1 MSRLINFFK
10 VPRNAFLSLF
20 ALVLLIASFIL
31 RTDSPHVS
39 LAAEA
44 LLEDGP
50 VWFTNSVL
58 TMLIVDLVIIV
69 LALATRF
76 SLKMQ
81 PTGFGNF
88 MELVVEGLYNL
99 VESVS
104 GKNARKFFPWV
115 ATIFIIVIL
124 SNYSGLIPG
133 VGSIYIEHGAGHAE
147 EASAEGHGSVNNGE
161 LAMADGGILLF
172 DTGAVVSAEEGHAKK
187 VPLFRAPSA
196 DLNLTFALAII
207 TMFMVQFWGV
217 QSLGV
222 SYFKK
227 FFNFKG
233 TGFMKGIN
241 IFSGLLELVSE
252 FAKIISFAFRLFGNI
267 FAGEV
272 LLAVMA
278 FLITFLIPVPFY
290 ALELFVG
297 FIQALVF
304 MMLAVVF
311 FTTAVV
317 SHDGGD
323 HH

>member
-20 ALVLLIASFIL
+20 ILVLLIASFIL

-39 LAAEA
+39 LAAEP
-44 LLEDGP
+44 LLENGP
-50 VWFTNSVL
+50 KWLTNSVL
-58 TMLIVDLVIIV
+58 TTLVVDLIIIA

-81 PTGFGNF
+81 PTGFANF
-88 MELVVEGLYNL
+88 MEFVVESLYNL
-99 VESVS
+99 VESVA

-133 VGSIYIEHGAGHAE
+133 VGSAYIEHGGDTH
-147 EASAEGHGSVNNGE
+147 SAVISGE
-161 LAMADGGILLF
+161 LASADGGFLLF
-172 DTGAVVSAEEGHAKK
+172 GAPAEAGHAKK

-217 QSLGV
+217 QALGV
-222 SYFKK
+222 GYFKK
-227 FFNFKG
+227 FFNFSG
-233 TGFMKGIN
+233 AGFMKGIN

-278 FLITFLIPVPFY
+278 FLITFLIPIPFY
-290 ALELFVG
+290 GLELFVG

-311 FTTAVV
+311 FSTSVV
-317 SHDGGD
+317 SHGGGD

>member
-1 MSRLINFFK
+1 
-10 VPRNAFLSLF
+10 
-20 ALVLLIASFIL
+20 LVLLIASFIL

-39 LAAEA
+39 LAAEP

-50 VWFTNSVL
+50 LWLTNSVL
-58 TMLIVDLVIIV
+58 TTLVVDLIIIIM
-69 LALATRF
+69 ALAARA

-88 MELVVEGLYNL
+88 MEFVVEGLYNQ

-133 VGSIYIEHGAGHAE
+133 VGSIYVEHGAAQGEDHGE
-147 EASAEGHGSVNNGE
+147 EAPAEGHGSVINGE
-161 LAMADGGILLF
+161 LAMADGGFLLF
-172 DTGAVVSAEEGHAKK
+172 NTGAATLAEEGHAKK

-222 SYFKK
+222 GYFKK

-233 TGFMKGIN
+233 SGMMKGIN

-311 FTTAVV
+311 FSTAVV